1 MQNEYPEAPV
11 SEPLSRI
18 PLSLEEEHTVDSMA
32 RWMRFMAIVGICGA
46 LAMVLVVILAI
57 GVFSTLHG
65 VDAPTSDPRW
75 LKIQAIIITSGSLPY
90 ALGAAFLLAA
100 CVALWQNAILF
111 HAGDDFHRVATTDT
125 ADLDYLAHG
134 LDRLRTFFKIQVL
147 TVVIAVVVALVTGV
161 VVVGMM
167 RSH

>member
-1 MQNEYPEAPV
+1 M

-32 RWMRFMAIVGICGA
+32 RWMRFMAIVGICSA
-46 LAMVLVVILAI
+46 LVMLLVVILAI
-57 GVFSTLHG
+57 GVFGSLHNI
-65 VDAPTSDPRW
+65 DAPTTDPRW
-75 LKIQAIIITSGSLPY
+75 PKIQAIIISSGSLPY
-90 ALGAAFLLAA
+90 FLGLAFLLAA
-100 CVALWQNAILF
+100 AVALWQNMILF
-111 HAGDDFHRVATTDT
+111 SAGDDFHLVASTDT

-147 TVVIAVVVALVTGV
+147 TVAITVSVAFVTGV
-161 VVVGMM
+161 VLVGMM

>member
-1 MQNEYPEAPV
+1 MPEPI
-11 SEPLSRI
+11 SRI

-46 LAMVLVVILAI
+46 LAMLLVIILAI
-57 GVFSTLHG
+57 GMYSSLH
-65 VDAPTSDPRW
+65 DFAAPTSDPRW
-75 LKIQAIIITSGSLPY
+75 PKIQAIIVASGSLPY
-90 ALGAAFLLAA
+90 FLGLAFLLAA
-100 CVALWQNAILF
+100 AVALWQNMILF
-111 HAGDDFHRVATTDT
+111 SAGDDFHLVARTDT

-147 TVVIAVVVALVTGV
+147 TVAIAVAVAFVTGV
-161 VVVGMM
+161 VVVGMT

>member
-1 MQNEYPEAPV
+1 MP
-11 SEPLSRI
+11 EPLSRI

-46 LAMVLVVILAI
+46 LAMLLVIILAV
-57 GVFSTLHG
+57 GMYSSLHG
-65 VDAPTSDPRW
+65 IDAPTSDPRW
-75 LKIQAIIITSGSLPY
+75 PKIQAAIIASGSLPY
-90 ALGAAFLLAA
+90 FLGLAFLVAA
-100 CVALWQNAILF
+100 AVSLWQNMILF
-111 HAGDDFHRVATTDT
+111 SAGDDFHLVARTDT

-147 TVVIAVVVALVTGV
+147 TVAIAVAVAFVTGV
-161 VVVGMM
+161 VVVGLM